1 MEKEKEHDWV
11 LLQKLYQ
18 NQKILKG
25 NSGLFN
31 ALPHTSM
38 VSKHLETLAKYLV

>member
-18 NQKILKG
+18 NQKLLKG
-25 NSGLFN
+25 NSGLLK
-31 ALPHTSM
+31 ALPYTSM
-38 VSKHLETLAKYLV
+38 VSEYLETLAVS